1 MDRGKWRN
9 GDPFQAAGTSTLAF
23 PEARCRKPVTE
34 AEKWRTLGQVL
45 AVTVPIGTLIGL
57 GLGWLIGGTGE
68 SMAAGAAIGFLVSTG
83 IVSFDVSWEVGLI
96 PRGWRE
102 APFLVVLVTRSLV
115 WLAVIVVGISLP
127 LLTIAGLSFG
137 NLVDRQFVVAVALS
151 FFAALLFNFVGQV
164 NRLLGRRV
172 LVRLILGRYHRPRE
186 ETRVFLL
193 IDLRGST
200 QIAERLGNLRYHS
213 FLRRFIGDVTASV
226 TRYHGEVHRYVGD
239 EVILTWTAE
248 EGLRNAACVRAVFAI
263 SDTLETGRTGYEAD
277 FGVVPSFWAGLHLG
291 TVVAGE
297 IGTIKHEIA
306 FLGDTLNTAARIQ
319 QMSRDLQRPFLAS
332 AEVVSA
338 LDLPDAVA
346 SESLGRI
353 ELRGVQDS
361 IELFAVTRVAIR
373 PATA

>member
-1 MDRGKWRN
+1 
-9 GDPFQAAGTSTLAF
+9 
-23 PEARCRKPVTE
+23 VTE

-45 AVTVPIGTLIGL
+45 AVTVPLGTLVGL
-57 GLGWLIGGTGE
+57 GLGWLIGGSAE
-68 SMAAGAAIGFLVSTG
+68 SMVAGAAIGFLVSAG

-102 APFLVVLVTRSLV
+102 SPFLVVLVTRSLV

-127 LLTIAGLSFG
+127 LLTVAGVSFAE
-137 NLVDRQFVVAVALS
+137 LVDRQFVVAVAAS

-186 ETRVFLL
+186 EVRVFLL

-213 FLRRFIGDVTASV
+213 FLRRFISDVTASV
-226 TRYHGEVHRYVGD
+226 MRNRGEVHRYVGD
-239 EVILTWTAE
+239 EVILTWAAE
-248 EGLRNAACVRAVFAI
+248 EGLRDARCVEAVFAI
-263 SDTLETGRTGYEAD
+263 SDTLETARTGYEAD
-277 FGVVPSFWAGLHLG
+277 FAVVPSFWAGLHLG

-297 IGTIKHEIA
+297 IGTIKQEIA

-319 QMSRDLQRPFLAS
+319 EMSKELRRPFLAS

-338 LDLPDAVA
+338 LDLPGDIAA
-346 SESLGRI
+346 ESLGPI

-361 IELFAVTRVAIR
+361 VELFAVTRVADQ
-373 PATA
+373 PATV